1 MTSKEKFSKYLNT
14 YLSEKNNYDEFEVRF
29 GTNKKNPITKIKFD
43 NVIKKLKS
51 LGFNCMSKDYHLNIF
66 TNYVDSNTGKT
77 KQSNIRTKINEIV
90 NIQNY
95 CATNTLN
102 LEDPTKANY
111 IKFEQKSTKKIGTD
125 YLNPV
130 DFDDFEFR
138 INYKTERII
147 NNSNRNVVGLLNT
160 WNDSKK
166 IFRLIKR
173 FTFIKDDFPLQFDL
187 SIIKSSKRNWVNG
200 PYVPEYN
207 IETSNVFKNP
217 ESYEIEIECKN
228 DLCFKLN
235 KETLMKQLRNSIKII
250 LSGLQFSNYPVSY
263 KEQGIV
269 LDEYMK
275 VIYGNKPDRKIFTND
290 FLGPSSI
297 SLEIIHTIP
306 LSKDIISPNI
316 RNPYTVTEKADG
328 SRHLLFITE
337 SGKIYLINVNMDVI
351 FTGCVSKNKKIYNS
365 ILDGELVE
373 NDKHGRFI
381 NYFLCFDIYIL
392 NNKNIMHFP
401 FVNMEGLKYPPNMD
415 KTIFRY
421 TLLDKT
427 IHELEL
433 VSITGSKTIPLTVKS
448 KKFYKNTSETI
459 FSQCNQILSKIDN
472 EEFIYETDGLI
483 FTPINMGVGS
493 TIIGEKLNFSKS
505 LKKTWFHSF
514 KWKPHEFNT
523 IDFLVTIKKDE
534 RKKDIIH
541 SKFNEGKSLLKQEQ
555 IIKYKTMELR
565 VGFDERNPRHGFLN
579 PFDDIIQ
586 DNNPKDDNTINT
598 YRAVPFQPTNPTPN
612 FPVYKCNIHLNS
624 ENKMLIENGTESFE
638 DKTIVEFKYDETKPK
653 HWQWIPIRV
662 RNDKTSDFRKGR
674 KNFGNAYH
682 VANSVWKSIHNPIT
696 ERMIRTGQNIPTTV
710 QDNDVYYKK
719 NENKTI
725 TQSLRNFHNSVV
737 KRQLILG
744 VSKKGD
750 KLIDMSVGKAGD
762 FSKWRDANLS
772 FVFGIDYSKDN
783 IENRLDGACARY
795 MKTKIKYTNIPKV
808 IYLHGDSSK
817 NIKNGDS
824 YFDPKSK
831 QISKAIF
838 GSGPKDPTVLGQGVF
853 KQYGKG
859 EGGFNIVSNQFSSH
873 YFFKSLESINQ
884 YIRNVSD
891 CCAINGYFIGT
902 CYDGKRVFNKLSN
915 LDMNDSITIMDKSLK
930 MWEIRK
936 EYRKIVFNDDES
948 SLGCQISVYQESINK
963 YLPEFLVNFTY
974 FTRLLENY
982 GFRTLNQS
990 ELDKL
995 KLPASIGPFS
1005 LLFEKTKQDIKS
1017 GNIQNTSRI
1026 RSAMKMNHNE
1036 KEISFLN
1043 NYFIY
1048 KKIRNVPTQSVFN
1061 SIVKNKK
1068 SNKTKFRK
1076 LKTKVKLVMQ

>member
-200 PYVPEYN
+200 PYIPEYN

-337 SGKIYLINVNMDVI
+337 SGKIYLININMDVI

-982 GFRTLNQS
+982 GFRPLNQS

-1026 RSAMKMNHNE
+1026 RSVMKMNHNE